1 MPALTPELWAEHYPR
16 LRMYVTDRWPDVDE
30 GRLNAIVGDFEA
42 LSSLIAS
49 TAGMS
54 EEAARVEL
62 EAIDVDE
69 SDIQGPGDPARPA
82 SMAEL
87 RLGPGF
93 TEDERGW
100 VVANLDKLDRR
111 IQRFPSDATE
121 LEISVQERDETSQE
135 VILEAWL
142 PRYPH
147 MAAKSTN
154 RDLGMAL
161 REVRDT
167 MWRQID
173 DAVNRRKEHR

>member
-1 MPALTPELWAEHYPR
+1 MPALTPDLWSEHYPR
-16 LRMYVTDRWPDVDE
+16 LRMYVTDRWPDIDA
-30 GRLNAIVGDFEA
+30 GKLNAIVGDFDA
-42 LSSLIAS
+42 LVSLVAS
-49 TAGMS
+49 TAGIS
-54 EEAARVEL
+54 EDAARVEL
-62 EAIDVDE
+62 GAIDVDE

-82 SMAEL
+82 GTDQV

-93 TEDERGW
+93 TEDERDW
-100 VVANLDKLDRR
+100 IVANLEKLERR
-111 IQRFPSDATE
+111 LQRFPADATE

-142 PRYPH
+142 PHFPH
-147 MAAKSTN
+147 LAAKSAN
-154 RDLGMAL
+154 RDLGMAV